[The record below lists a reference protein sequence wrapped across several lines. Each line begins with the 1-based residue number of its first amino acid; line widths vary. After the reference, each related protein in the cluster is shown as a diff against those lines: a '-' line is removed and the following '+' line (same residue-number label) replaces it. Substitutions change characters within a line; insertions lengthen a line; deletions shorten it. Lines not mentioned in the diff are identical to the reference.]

1 MSDENVIL
9 MDFFSV
15 KFDGSEVIAGISL
28 YENLFTDSRY
38 DITSVNFNSEKV
50 HQDDIF
56 VRQDILQFFSEESK
70 DYKYLKSP

>member
-1 MSDENVIL
+1 
-9 MDFFSV
+9 MDVFAV
-15 KFDGSEVIAGISL
+15 KVDGSDVIAGISL

-50 HQDDIF
+50 HEDDIF
-56 VRQDILQFFSEESK
+56 VWQDILQFFSEEST